1 MLKKFLKSTTYIVA
15 LTIVSISGSILIN
28 SALAAWSEP
37 SASPP
42 DGNDIDLVV
51 TGLTVGATA
60 SVDGI
65 AKVAPAA
72 AQEGVRIISS
82 NYSPFIIRNTANN
95 ADLLRINESGEL
107 VLNNTA
113 AKGSCAAGNK
123 GAMVF
128 DTVEDKPYVCASTGW
143 KPLDSDYDKDG
154 IVDWN
159 DQDDTNASLKHVNLV
174 PGNVANGVNIFGV
187 VGTYAGAEE
196 SLTYSGATHLE
207 DECTSL
213 GGMILNYGDGT
224 FCKIIGANC
233 PVGWT
238 QAGNYQRYNPSTW
251 GGDDCSNSFTMSS
264 GPSIFTGQS
273 AIIKSRTQFPFGP
286 PSFYCGGGCSQT
298 TWTVFGNNTNCSP
311 SAMAEYYGTIEI
323 SENTSTNRV
332 EIGCK

>member
-1 MLKKFLKSTTYIVA
+1 MLKKFLKSFSLILA

-28 SALAAWSEP
+28 SALAAWTEP

-51 TGLTVGATA
+51 SGLTVGTTA

-65 AKVAPAA
+65 AKIAPAT

-82 NYSPFIIRNTANN
+82 NYSPFVIRNTTNT

-107 VLNNTA
+107 ILNNTA
-113 AKGSCAAGNK
+113 TKGICATGNK

-128 DTVEDKPYVCASTGW
+128 DIVEDKPYVCASTGW

-159 DQDDTNASLKHVNLV
+159 DQDDTNASLKHINLT
-174 PGNVANGVNIFGV
+174 PGNIAEGVAIFGV
-187 VGTYAGAEE
+187 VGTYAGVEE

-207 DECTSL
+207 TECTSI
-213 GGMILNYGDGT
+213 GGTILNYGDGT
-224 FCKIIGANC
+224 FCKITAADC
-233 PVGWT
+233 PGGWI
-238 QAGNYQRYNPSTW
+238 QAGNYQRYDPSTW
-251 GGDDCSNSFTMSS
+251 VGLADECDNPNTMNS
-264 GPSIFTGQS
+264 GPSVFTGQS
-273 AIIKSRTQFPFGP
+273 ASIKYVTSPRGN
-286 PSFYCGGGCSQT
+286 YLCGGGCSGQSD
-298 TWTVFGNNTNCSP
+298 TWTKFINTVWCGP
-311 SAMAEYYGTIEI
+311 AAEYYTILT
-323 SENTSTNRV
+323 SYENTSTNRV